1 MATEQTPTSADA
13 SAKSVLIVED
23 ERPLGHALE
32 LKLGHSGFTT
42 KVASNGNDALAAVK
56 EKKYDVMLLDLILPE
71 LDGFAL
77 LKEIRTL
84 DTNVKIIIL
93 SNLGQDEDRERVAPY
108 NISEYYVK
116 SNTPLAAVVSSI
128 QSITQA

>member
-1 MATEQTPTSADA
+1 VESSD
-13 SAKSVLIVED
+13 SNAKSVLIIED

-32 LKLGHSGFTT
+32 LKLGHSGFIT
-42 KVASNGNDALAAVK
+42 KVASNGNEALNALR
-56 EKKYDVMLLDLILPE
+56 EKKYDVLLLDLILPE

-84 DTNVKIIIL
+84 DEQVKIIIL

-116 SNTPLAAVVSSI
+116 SNTPLAAVVNSVQTIS
-128 QSITQA
+128 QA